1 MQNQPAKKKPRMKK
15 INLDLP
21 IDILELIDEEA
32 QRIGVTRQALI
43 KVWIAER
50 LKEEKTRAL

>member
-1 MQNQPAKKKPRMKK
+1 MQNQPTKKKPRMKK
-15 INLDLP
+15 INLDMP

-50 LKEEKTRAL
+50 LKEEKGV